1 MSNLTRP
8 TMDVLLNTLSNDD
21 FGVYFDGSAKHLV
34 LKKLGFD
41 FVGANSTAVIKRNTA
56 GQKMVRTLVPAW
68 KWSGE
73 SSQMFEIEVTR
84 QPLFDSTPEN
94 QHPISHS
101 YQFLM
106 SSFTT
111 DTVGTLNAADKNT
124 IMDGLI
130 AAVTADTQLN
140 ENAVLTGACV
150 VATKTAADDTE
161 GAVVV
166 GALIFTAKNVG
177 DIFTVRTY
185 DEQFTQAV
193 LPTTP
198 QIKEKLP
205 TVDIQRIFS
214 IKEENVGQAIELP
227 IAGVAYACIT
237 ISTKTQFVGLDL
249 LGGIG
254 QVVEQK
260 LNIYTPVS
268 QLAVDVVD
276 LPANSDANANGMA
289 GTTVDST
296 IVETLTNV
304 FASISDLD
312 A

>member
-1 MSNLTRP
+1 
-8 TMDVLLNTLSNDD
+8 MDVLLNTLSNDD

-276 LPANSDANANGMA
+276 LPANSSANTNGMA

-296 IVETLTNV
+296 IVETLTDV